1 MTCILLG
8 ELKKN
13 SCNCYTASS
22 VEADVDQLWCTVICF
37 ILCVYLR
44 VTRWFSGSL
53 TFHPATV
60 SPFALYFPPPV
71 LHCLSLGRGKCQ
83 CTHLSIGRADPF
95 RPGLHHMI
103 KPGGGNQS
111 GWASD
116 TCSWQVIQAWRT
128 WDMKPSGFG
137 PRLANP
143 GHTCW
148 ACKKTTLEQ

>member
-103 KPGGGNQS
+103 KPGGGESIRLSLRHMQLAGYPGMENLRHETI
-111 GWASD
+111 WFRA
-116 TCSWQVIQAWRT
+116 QAGEPW
-128 WDMKPSGFG
+128 PHLLG
-137 PRLANP
+137 L
-143 GHTCW
+143 
-148 ACKKTTLEQ
+148 